1 MGTFNSESSLGFF
14 FFFLFAKGWVFWRGG
29 GGFVFCFFLFRIIF
43 CFYFYFVF
51 FLASCQP
58 LFGKKTLSLSFS
70 SCILFCEIKIG
81 KICSADELI
90 TAFSFFNC
98 LKSVFTFSVNSQTL
112 PDPFRK
118 EKVFCQR
125 LDT

>member
-1 MGTFNSESSLGFF
+1 MTMGTFNSESSLGFF

-29 GGFVFCFFLFRIIF
+29 FCFLFFSISYYFLFLFLF
-43 CFYFYFVF
+43 CF

-112 PDPFRK
+112 PDPFQK

>member
-29 GGFVFCFFLFRIIF
+29 FCFLFFSISYYFLFLFLF
-43 CFYFYFVF
+43 CF

-90 TAFSFFNC
+90 TALSFFSC
-98 LKSVFTFSVNSQTL
+98 LKSVFTFSVNSQAL
-112 PDPFRK
+112 PDPFQK